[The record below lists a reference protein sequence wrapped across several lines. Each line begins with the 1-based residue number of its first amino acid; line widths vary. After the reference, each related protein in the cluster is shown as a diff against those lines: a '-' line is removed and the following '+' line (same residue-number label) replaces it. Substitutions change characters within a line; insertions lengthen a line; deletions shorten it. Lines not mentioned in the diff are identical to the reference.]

1 MKIPYL
7 DLKAQYQ
14 SISSEIDTEIKRV
27 LESSA
32 FILGPDLEALER
44 EFASFSG
51 CEHAVGVNSGT
62 SALHLALLAAGIQP
76 GDEVLTVPMTFVATV
91 AAIEYARAI
100 PRFVDIHPLYQTI
113 DIDKLRGAITA
124 KTKAIMPVHLHGQ
137 SCDMAPILAF
147 AEQHGLTVIE
157 DAAQAHA
164 ASYRGKTLGTF
175 GRMGCFSFYPGKNL
189 GAYGE
194 GGMVL
199 CARREDADAIKLLRN
214 WGSSRR
220 YHHEQR
226 GFNYR
231 LDAIQSAILRVKL
244 RHLPAWTQRRRE
256 VASLYTQSLKDAPL
270 TLPSELPDSRHVY
283 HVYAVRVKKRD
294 RVAQMLSESGI
305 QNNSH
310 YPIPVHLQNGYR
322 DLGYQTGDF
331 PESEK
336 MAQETLSLPIYP
348 EMTDDQVRFVAM
360 QLKEILDKTS

>member
-1 MKIPYL
+1 MKVPYL

-14 SISSEIDTEIKRV
+14 TISSEINGEVKRV
-27 LESSA
+27 LESGA
-32 FILGPDLEALER
+32 FILSPELESLET

-51 CEHAVGVNSGT
+51 CEHAVGVSSGT
-62 SALHLALLAAGIQP
+62 SALHLAILAAGIKP
-76 GDEVLTVPMTFVATV
+76 GDEVLTVSMTFVATV

-100 PRFVDIHPLYQTI
+100 PRFVDINPLYQTI
-113 DIDKLRGAITA
+113 DTEKIGSAITK
-124 KTKAIMPVHLHGQ
+124 KTKAIIPVHLHGQ
-137 SCDMAPILAF
+137 SCDMAPLLAL

-164 ASYRGKTLGTF
+164 ASYHGKTLGTL
-175 GRMGCFSFYPGKNL
+175 GRLGCFSFYPGKNL

-199 CARREDADAIKLLRN
+199 CANKEDADQIKLLRN

-244 RHLPAWTQRRRE
+244 RHLEAWTQRRRE
-256 VASLYTQSLKDAPL
+256 IASLYTQSLRGVPL
-270 TLPSELPDSRHVY
+270 TLPSELPNSRHVY
-283 HVYAVRVKKRD
+283 HIYAVRVKSREQ
-294 RVAQMLSESGI
+294 VAQMLLERGI
-305 QNNSH
+305 QSNSH
-310 YPIPVHLQNGYR
+310 YPIPVHLQEGYR

-336 MAQETLSLPIYP
+336 MANETLSLPIYP
-348 EMTDDQVRFVAM
+348 EMTNEQVLFVSE
-360 QLKEILDKTS
+360 QLKEIVSKLS